1 MRPWSRGRKARSH
14 PTPAPTSGRPSTPE
28 SPSTPKPASAP
39 EPATPSAGSITGRPT
54 GPVLLTRASGRSRLL
69 AVLWVLVTVVGAAM
83 LVVGVLG
90 TGPWRLDPVP
100 LGPFLLDPDSPWLPR
115 IGAVVV
121 ATTYVWALA
130 ARTGGRPVVFGLLTA
145 AAGGVVLGVDH
156 EVLRNGAAVMTCVVS
171 AVLAIVATVP
181 AVKLWH
187 AVREV
192 LVAALVAGLGALA
205 TVGLGPTIDP
215 VRFDYVTLGLAMVAS
230 FGVVYR
236 LGAGFH
242 GVGRRGVFIVIFGA
256 VVLGL
261 TLAYAELLRRYGTP
275 VLVEWLFDGIRWL
288 RSHLGA
294 SPRPLVALLGVPALL
309 WGTHMR
315 ARRRQGWWV
324 CAFGVCAT
332 VPFARMLVDPSVARA
347 EAGLAMAYG
356 LAVGLLVGYLVIRI
370 DLLLTG
376 KRGRR
381 GRRAEEK
388 AAVRPEPAR
397 LEALL

>member
-1 MRPWSRGRKARSH
+1 MRTAEPPSAEPPAVAE
-14 PTPAPTSGRPSTPE
+14 PTPPAKPEPRPS
-28 SPSTPKPASAP
+28 P
-39 EPATPSAGSITGRPT
+39 EPAPEGVITGRPT
-54 GPVLLTRASGRSRLL
+54 GPVLLTRATGRSRLL
-69 AVLWVLVTVVGAAM
+69 AALWLLVTLVGAAM

-90 TGPWRLDPVP
+90 TGPWRPDPVSAGPLVLDPE
-100 LGPFLLDPDSPWLPR
+100 SSWLPR
-115 IGAVVV
+115 VGAVVV

-130 ARTGGRPVVFGLLTA
+130 ARTGGRPVVFSMLTA
-145 AAGGVVLGVDH
+145 AVGGVVLGVDH
-156 EVLRNGAAVMTCVVS
+156 DVLRNGAAVMTCVVS

-187 AVREV
+187 AAREV
-192 LVAALVAGLGALA
+192 VVAALVAALGALA
-205 TVGLGPTIDP
+205 TAGLGPTIDV
-215 VRFDYVTLGLAMVAS
+215 VRFEYVTLGLAMVAS

-242 GVGRRGVFIVIFGA
+242 GLGRRGVFIVIFGA

-332 VPFARMLVDPSVARA
+332 VPISRMLVDPSVART
-347 EAGLAMAYG
+347 EAGLAMGYG
-356 LAVGLLVGYLVIRI
+356 LVVGLLVGYLLIRI
-370 DLLLTG
+370 DLRLTG

-381 GRRAEEK
+381 SRRAEEK
-388 AAVRPEPAR
+388 TAVRPEPAR